1 MISDFFWD
9 ILYQGNFLFYSTVS
23 FVVLN
28 ASTMYSYCLCARNN
42 KVHDHLTLLLFQGGR
57 KSGNR
62 RSSYFSVVIYN
73 VSYKSLNLG
82 NIDTEGV
89 NDAVV
94 AVCRGNGQWSYGYGL
109 FHHRSIFL
117 VGSISSGKKAKELE
131 VGSGYIG
138 WTVGHTWRTCANVLL
153 MTGNYDQGYRNTK
166 QSRPSVLWLT

>member
-1 MISDFFWD
+1 MEGSLETGEAATLASSFIMSHISLSIWA
-9 ILYQGNFLFYSTVS
+9 IL
-23 FVVLN
+23 
-28 ASTMYSYCLCARNN
+28 
-42 KVHDHLTLLLFQGGR
+42 
-57 KSGNR
+57 
-62 RSSYFSVVIYN
+62 
-73 VSYKSLNLG
+73 
-82 NIDTEGV
+82 DTEGV

-109 FHHRSIFL
+109 FHHRRIFL

-166 QSRPSVLWLT
+166 QSRPSVLWLI